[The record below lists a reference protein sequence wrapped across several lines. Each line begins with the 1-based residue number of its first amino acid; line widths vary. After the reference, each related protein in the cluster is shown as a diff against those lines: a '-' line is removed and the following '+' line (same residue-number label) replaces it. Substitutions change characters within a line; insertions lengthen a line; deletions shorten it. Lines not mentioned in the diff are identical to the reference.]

1 MKKISVIIAAYN
13 AEEYLSETLDSIFL
27 QTMNDS
33 EYEVIISND
42 GSSDSTLDIL
52 NSYKQTY
59 SNLIIIDKENGGPSS
74 ARNAGL
80 DIAKGEYVFF
90 FDADDILEGDALS
103 TMYETASEKQADLL
117 IGKYDIFNRHTTIAI
132 HNLDDLIELEEIDKY
147 NTDILWTFSL
157 SNKLFRR
164 DLIEKFNLRL
174 PPVSYSE
181 DGAFFTQFL
190 YRSSKIVGL
199 DYIIFHYRRYDDMNS
214 ITASISPSKI
224 RDYITAHQIILA
236 SAEESFLRDYPEYN
250 TIEEAREQNSDIHN
264 YLNTIIQKQLQ
275 IMLNQFYIQFW
286 SLDSDTVQL
295 LVDEINNKLKILDM
309 RVISTLS
316 LSFPEFSLY
325 DIKASQE
332 DVLKNAFFTAVLY
345 GDLANKDNF
354 IKSLD
359 SLEKQNLIFMK
370 IVVPS
375 SMKTDIEK
383 EGMLQGNL
391 FFEDSNSKEELFVSA
406 LNNTQTPY
414 ITFCDAEIIYATGIF
429 RFAYRQLI
437 KQQYDF
443 ISEGIYHKE
452 YEQPQPLLLSKIA
465 YTSLRNGRKNNPCL
479 SMDATLAN
487 KFFCVDFVR
496 KLHLDFGKELPELIK
511 LCYMEGYYL
520 YRLDGMLLYNNRET
534 TFIDYIATEKTLPF
548 IKEYL
553 KDKPITLNSPEILY
567 APAESGKKFR
577 LLPDKTE
584 EDQAWNKKAA
594 SFQKK
599 PLKNQVLFVSPR
611 ADGHLEGNAKALYP
625 FIKGK
630 KVICAKRLPHDPE
643 TALEMTEVILT
654 SKVIVTDDY
663 VKYLRYFPLRPEQ
676 RVIQLWHACGAFKK
690 FGQRGTNM
698 SLPEDRATHAQYN
711 LVCVSGENLRSIY
724 ADAFDV
730 NYNKVKALGCPRTD
744 DYFNKRLINK
754 TKRKIYFRHPS
765 LIGKSVIV
773 YAPTFRDVGC
783 DRSEF
788 HPELDF
794 DRLSKDLLPN
804 QILLICPH
812 PVMKN
817 DILPKKYKNIRVMR
831 DFSTNDY
838 MLISDMLIT
847 DYSSV
852 IFEYAL
858 LRKPIAFFCY
868 DLPTYDRGFY
878 LNYPEDL
885 PGDIYTNQDE
895 LTDYL
900 THPEKHILTDKM
912 NSFVEKYMSACDGH
926 SCERIAALINSYMEG
941 K

>member
-33 EYEVIISND
+33 EYEVIIIND

-788 HPELDF
+788 HPGLDF

>member
-1 MKKISVIIAAYN
+1 
-13 AEEYLSETLDSIFL
+13 
-27 QTMNDS
+27 
-33 EYEVIISND
+33 
-42 GSSDSTLDIL
+42 
-52 NSYKQTY
+52 
-59 SNLIIIDKENGGPSS
+59 
-74 ARNAGL
+74 
-80 DIAKGEYVFF
+80 
-90 FDADDILEGDALS
+90 
-103 TMYETASEKQADLL
+103 
-117 IGKYDIFNRHTTIAI
+117 
-132 HNLDDLIELEEIDKY
+132 
-147 NTDILWTFSL
+147 
-157 SNKLFRR
+157 
-164 DLIEKFNLRL
+164 
-174 PPVSYSE
+174 
-181 DGAFFTQFL
+181 
-190 YRSSKIVGL
+190 
-199 DYIIFHYRRYDDMNS
+199 MNS